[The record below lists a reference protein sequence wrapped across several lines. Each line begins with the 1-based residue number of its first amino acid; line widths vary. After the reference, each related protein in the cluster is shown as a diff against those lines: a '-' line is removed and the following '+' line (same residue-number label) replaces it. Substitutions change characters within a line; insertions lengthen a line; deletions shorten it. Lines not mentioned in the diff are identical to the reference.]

1 MRTCVVGK
9 VEHLREGASEA
20 TRLRGKLAMDSSGGQ
35 LGSPIHEPSI
45 SHPSAHRCVHHRVP
59 FRMSRRGMVRKS
71 RAWVLEK
78 KERHRRQ
85 GR

>member
-1 MRTCVVGK
+1 MGTCVVGK

-20 TRLRGKLAMDSSGGQ
+20 TRFRGKLAMDSSGGQ
-35 LGSPIHEPSI
+35 LGSPIHQPSI
-45 SHPSAHRCVHHRVP
+45 SSLLCLHHRVP